1 MNIRSKIQK
10 AEGRLKMN
18 FEEELNHL
26 KEISEKMGSGSL
38 SLEESLKLYSEAT
51 ELAKKLK
58 EYIVSAKLIVEQEEA
73 Q

>member
-1 MNIRSKIQK
+1 
-10 AEGRLKMN
+10 MN